1 MNPYMDPNMYPIKD
15 PITAMGFVNHL
26 GQKLDNLIN
35 HVHKK
40 EVFYS
45 LKKVLDQTD
54 MEISYHCSASDRGC
68 LKPVDWN
75 KRYSELRLVLQ
86 QYEIRCSRL
95 PS

>member
-1 MNPYMDPNMYPIKD
+1 MNPYMDPNMYPIKDPIKD

-45 LKKVLDQTD
+45 LKRSLIKQIWKFPTTVLHQTGV
-54 MEISYHCSASDRGC
+54 A
-68 LKPVDWN
+68 
-75 KRYSELRLVLQ
+75 
-86 QYEIRCSRL
+86 
-95 PS
+95 